1 MTDTKSVDVSDRY
14 EPAVALDRLVPDP
27 DNRKPVLNKEF
38 IANIAEL
45 GVLTP
50 IIARPHPLDHE
61 LFHVIAGH
69 RRLAAAR
76 KAKLLTVPVII
87 KSGLTERQRLTLQ
100 ATENLHRLDLDHVE
114 SAEILARLVATNTTV
129 DDIAKD
135 LGKSKKWV
143 TQRLAIME
151 LPETE
156 SRLVADGTWPLEA
169 AVAAAKLLND
179 PDVYAAF
186 LKATPSRST
195 YTTWASLASHCKN
208 EVEVKRTITATRAD
222 IKAKHEGDGIKVKF
236 VSGEVR
242 NPIPQYY
249 ASGALSSMAALGTTA
264 AKHRGEPCH
273 VWSVRRRYSHT
284 DIVDTAEGC
293 NDWTR
298 HMPDGESEVKIPK
311 AIQPKPKRI
320 NDRGDEPPA
329 GWVEAFD
336 DLMAAVRDAANV
348 PQATAAVV
356 NYRANIAMRRDGQTQ
371 AGIEWLTGGEIT
383 DVDPVAIAEAEHPQT
398 KDIDVLNVRQD
409 RLDTRVRVAVE
420 TLTKWMLESDGN
432 PALLAYRSQVGD
444 IVQEVKRGFP
454 PDQQFLNELN
464 ILGVKIP
471 EAIAADF
478 EPDQDDDM

>member
-1 MTDTKSVDVSDRY
+1 MTDTKPLDVSDRY
-14 EPAVALDRLVPDP
+14 EPAVALDHLVPDP

-38 IANIAEL
+38 ISNIAEL

-50 IIARPHPLDHE
+50 IIARPDELDQE

-114 SAEILARLVATNTTV
+114 AAQILARLVATDTTV
-129 DDIAKD
+129 ADIAKD

-195 YTTWASLASHCKN
+195 YTTWASLASQCKS

-222 IKAKHEGDGIKVKF
+222 IKAKHQGDGIKVKF

-249 ASGALSSMAALGTTA
+249 GPGALSSMAALGTTA

-284 DIVDTAEGC
+284 DTVDTAEGC
-293 NDWTR
+293 KDWTR
-298 HMPDGESEVKIPK
+298 HMPDGESKLKIPK
-311 AIQPKPKRI
+311 AKQPKRI
-320 NDRGDEPPA
+320 NGRGDEPPA

-356 NYRANIAMRRDGQTQ
+356 GYVANIAMTRDNQTQ
-371 AGIEWLTGGEIT
+371 ARIEYLTGGEIT
-383 DVDPVAIAEAEHPQT
+383 DVDPVAIAEAEHPHT
-398 KDIDVLNVRQD
+398 KDTDVWNVRQN
-409 RLDTRVRVAVE
+409 RRGTRVRVADE

-432 PALLAYRSQVGD
+432 PALLAYRSQVGEM
-444 IVQEVKRGFP
+444 VQAVKRGLP
-454 PDQQFLNELN
+454 PAQQFLNTLN

-471 EAIAADF
+471 EAIAAEF
-478 EPDQDDDM
+478 EPDPDDDM